1 MATLDA
7 HRKPAVLTRVHEA
20 CAHGGQG
27 LRHAGHRA
35 STQRVVSVERG
46 GDPAPCQHPG
56 QETRARTAVADAE
69 DEEEGESD
77 SALTDN
83 PLLILIFDDIIYIN
97 SINAPCTI
105 TNLR

>member
-1 MATLDA
+1 MFEGANKD
-7 HRKPAVLTRVHEA
+7 R
-20 CAHGGQG
+20 
-27 LRHAGHRA
+27 
-35 STQRVVSVERG
+35 
-46 GDPAPCQHPG
+46 
-56 QETRARTAVADAE
+56 E

-105 TNLR
+105 TNLRWVLEEKLLSAGHPHR

>member
-1 MATLDA
+1 MFEGANKD
-7 HRKPAVLTRVHEA
+7 R
-20 CAHGGQG
+20 
-27 LRHAGHRA
+27 
-35 STQRVVSVERG
+35 
-46 GDPAPCQHPG
+46 
-56 QETRARTAVADAE
+56 E